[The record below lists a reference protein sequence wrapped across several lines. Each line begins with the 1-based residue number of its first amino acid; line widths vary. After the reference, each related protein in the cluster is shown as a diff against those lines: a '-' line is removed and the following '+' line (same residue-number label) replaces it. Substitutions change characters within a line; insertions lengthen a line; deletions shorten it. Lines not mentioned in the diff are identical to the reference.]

1 MEVTHLLTVVTVLIL
16 IAGWGLGVM
25 VWAYQGA
32 GSVAFLFS
40 EVMPVPAELS
50 GASQQWFQAGIAA
63 YIRGRYRRAIA
74 RFTRAA
80 AQQPPCG
87 AAIHN
92 IGLAWANL
100 RQDDKA
106 TTHLLQAAE
115 LYHQANDPASIGLV
129 KQQLGKLRSRKLAR
143 ESRAN

>member
-1 MEVTHLLTVVTVLIL
+1 MEVTHLLTVITVLIFV
-16 IAGWGLGVM
+16 AGLGLGVM

-40 EVMPVPAELS
+40 EVMPVPVELS
-50 GASQQWFQAGIAA
+50 GVSQQCFQAGIAA
-63 YIRGRYRRAIA
+63 YITGRYRRSIE

-80 AQQPPCG
+80 SQQPTCG
-87 AAIHN
+87 AAMHN

-106 TTHLLQAAE
+106 TTYLLKAAE
-115 LYHQANDPASIGLV
+115 LYHQADDPASVRLV
-129 KQQLGKLRSRKLAR
+129 KQQLGKLRSRKFAR
-143 ESRAN
+143 ESSAN